1 MMPLRIRNMAHNGR
15 EEGYAAFGAGWVSSN
30 MGISKLYTREAVE
43 NMGVMLCEMKEER
56 LKQP

>member
-1 MMPLRIRNMAHNGR
+1 MAHNGR